1 MIEWLA
7 AALIITAGVWVWI
20 WAAVCFVLVLAFAE
34 NEKNF
39 FAFLTVGIFMGIMY
53 HSGIVVTIFNDPIAL
68 IGYFVVYFVVGGGW
82 SFVKW
87 FSFINKKADA
97 FGELKLE
104 FIKRCNRQIGKNEIA
119 DDEKLEVNTKTKLPV
134 HFIPAFNTFLRERY
148 FIDGSRYDYDEDK
161 LDGVIPSAQNHK
173 EKIVTWILWWPTS
186 AFWTILNDPLVKLAN
201 WMYGRFQGL
210 YKKIAFRA
218 FAKFDM

>member
-7 AALIITAGVWVWI
+7 AALIITGVWVWI

-39 FAFLTVGIFMGIMY
+39 FAFLTVAIFMGIMY
-53 HSGIVVTIFNDPIAL
+53 HSGIVVTLFNDPVAL
-68 IGYFVVYFVVGGGW
+68 IGYFAAYFVVGGVW

-87 FSFINKKADA
+87 FSFINKKADD

-104 FIKRCNRQIGKNEIA
+104 FIKRCNKRGKNEIA
-119 DDEKLEVNTKTKLPV
+119 EDEKLEVDTKTKLPT
-134 HFIPAFNTFLRERY
+134 HYIPTFNKFLRERY
-148 FIDGSRYDYDEDK
+148 FIVGWQHDYDEDT
-161 LDGVIPSAQNHK
+161 LDSVIPSAQNHK

-201 WMYGRFQGL
+201 WMYDRFQGL
-210 YKKIAFRA
+210 YKKIANRA
-218 FAKFDM
+218 FAKFEI